1 MDGERIHITEFCS
14 GVVLLVIGF
23 IVYWWSTQLVWVLIY
38 PPPLAKQ
45 FIESLPF
52 VFWIIGAFFV
62 IDGVRRMMKRKELAR
77 K

>member
-1 MDGERIHITEFCS
+1 MDGERKPVTEICM

-23 IVYWWSTQLVWVLIY
+23 IEYWWSMQLVWVLIY

-52 VFWIIGAFFV
+52 VFWIIGV
-62 IDGVRRMMKRKELAR
+62 LLVVDGVRRMMKR
-77 K
+77 